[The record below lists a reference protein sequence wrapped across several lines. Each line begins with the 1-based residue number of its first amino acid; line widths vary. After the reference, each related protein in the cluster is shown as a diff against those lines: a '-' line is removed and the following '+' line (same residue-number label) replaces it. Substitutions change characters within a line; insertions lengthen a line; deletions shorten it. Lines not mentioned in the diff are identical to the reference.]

1 MKKLISLLCIAVLLA
16 SLMSVTAFADEEEA
30 PASLENWAYRGITLN
45 NEDLGIASVYYAAEY
60 FTREGIVN
68 PLTVEPYTEEE
79 LTEIVDGA
87 VVGAEGYVVNVP
99 ADAVVGVSAFGME
112 GAICWFDEE
121 NAAKLLS
128 SSDPLVLNT
137 EARELSNLN
146 GETVASAIPAL
157 ENWAF
162 AGITMDNEDLGIGSV
177 YYTESFY
184 LAVINGKLETV
195 NPLTVAPYTSA
206 EVLAILSGAVE
217 NAKGYV
223 AGATESAYVGI
234 SAFGSETICWFDA
247 ENAANILSSSDPLV
261 LNSETGKVC
270 NLSGEVVASAVTE

>member
-1 MKKLISLLCIAVLLA
+1 MKKLISLLCVAVLLV
-16 SLMSVTAFADEEEA
+16 SLLSVAAFADEEEA
-30 PASLENWAYRGITLN
+30 PAPLENWAYCGITLN
-45 NEDLGIASVYYAAEY
+45 SEDLGIASVYYAAEY
-60 FTREGIVN
+60 FTREGILN

-79 LTEIVDGA
+79 LGAIVDGA
-87 VVGAEGYVVNVP
+87 VAGAEGYVVNVP

-128 SSDPLVLNT
+128 SSDPLVLNAET
-137 EARELSNLN
+137 RELSNLN
-146 GETVASAIPAL
+146 GEAVASAIPAL

-162 AGITMDNEDLGIGSV
+162 AGITLASEDLGINSV

-184 LAVINGKLETV
+184 LAVLNGEVETV

-217 NAKGYV
+217 NAEGYV
-223 AGATESAYVGI
+223 SNAPEAGCVGI
-234 SAFGSETICWFDA
+234 SAFGDENICWFDA
-247 ENAANILSSSDPLV
+247 ENAAGILSSSDPLV
-261 LNSETGKVC
+261 LNAETGEVC
-270 NLSGEVVASAVTE
+270 NLSGEVVALAIA

>member
-1 MKKLISLLCIAVLLA
+1 MKKLISLLCVALLLV

-30 PASLENWAYRGITLN
+30 PAPLENWAYCGITLN
-45 NEDLGIASVYYAAEY
+45 SEDLGIASVYYAAEY
-60 FTREGIVN
+60 FTREGILN

-79 LTEIVDGA
+79 LAAIVDGA
-87 VVGAEGYVVNVP
+87 VAGAEGYVVNVP

-146 GETVASAIPAL
+146 GEAVASAIPAL

-162 AGITMDNEDLGIGSV
+162 AGITLASEDLGIGSV

-184 LAVINGKLETV
+184 LAVINGELETV
-195 NPLTVAPYTSA
+195 NPLTVTPYTSA

-217 NAKGYV
+217 NAEGYV
-223 AGATESAYVGI
+223 SDAPEDACVGV
-234 SAFGSETICWFDA
+234 SAFGGESICWYDA
-247 ENAANILSSSDPLV
+247 ENAGKILSSSDPLV
-261 LNSETGKVC
+261 LNAETGV
-270 NLSGEVVASAVTE
+270 LSTLAGEAFATPLK

>member
-1 MKKLISLLCIAVLLA
+1 MKKLISLLCVAVLVL
-16 SLMSVTAFADEEEA
+16 SLLSVAAFADEEEA
-30 PASLENWAYRGITLN
+30 PAPLENWAYCGITLN
-45 NEDLGIASVYYAAEY
+45 SEDLGIASVYYAAEY
-60 FTREGIVN
+60 FTLEGILN

-79 LTEIVDGA
+79 LAAIVDGA

-128 SSDPLVLNT
+128 SSDPLVLNA

-162 AGITMDNEDLGIGSV
+162 AGITLASEDLGIDSV

-184 LAVINGKLETV
+184 LAVLNGEVETV

-217 NAKGYV
+217 NAEGYV
-223 AGATESAYVGI
+223 ANAPEGACVGI
-234 SAFGSETICWFDA
+234 SAFGGETICWFDT
-247 ENAANILSSSDPLV
+247 ENAVAILSSSDPLV
-261 LNSETGKVC
+261 LNAETGEVC
-270 NLSGEVVASAVTE
+270 NLSGDVVAVAIA